1 MNKTSKKQKNLV
13 VEREPNDLSCTT
25 YIFNNEDHTLGNALR
40 VLLSSDENVEFVGYS
55 IPHPSETKM
64 NLRVQTTGDDT
75 NKVLNLGLRN
85 IQSICKMI
93 KQEFMTAIN
102 KV

>member
-1 MNKTSKKQKNLV
+1 M
-13 VEREPNDLSCTT
+13 
-25 YIFNNEDHTLGNALR
+25 R
-40 VLLSSDENVEFVGYS
+40 VLLSADEDVEFVGYS

-93 KQEFMTAIN
+93 KQEFMTALN